1 LLISTLV
8 IYQMKIKKHLLILL
22 LLPLMA
28 FALHKYYISLCEIEY
43 VEEKQAVQIILGI
56 FIDDFEVTLNK
67 DYHKKL
73 FLATEKE
80 VLNINK
86 VYEDYLNKHFKV
98 TVNQKLIS
106 YTFIGKEYDDDIV
119 RFYLEIPNVKQLN
132 TIAITNTSL
141 FRDFENQQ
149 NIIKIKVN
157 KLNKTFYLDKKNANC
172 LLKI

>member
-1 LLISTLV
+1 MSTLV
-8 IYQMKIKKHLLILL
+8 IYQKKIKKYLLILL
-22 LLPLMA
+22 ILPLMA
-28 FALHKYYISLCEIEY
+28 FSLHKYYISLCEIEY
-43 VEEKQAVQIILGI
+43 VEDKQTVQIILGV
-56 FIDDFEVTLNK
+56 FIDDLEVTLNK
-67 DYHKKL
+67 DQDKKL

-86 VYEDYLNKHFKV
+86 VYEAYLNKHFKV
-98 TVNQKLIS
+98 TVNQELKS
-106 YTFIGKEYDDDIV
+106 YNFIGKAYDDDIV
-119 RFYLEIPNVKQLN
+119 RFYLEIPNIKQLN

-141 FRDFENQQ
+141 FRDFESQQ

>member
-1 LLISTLV
+1 
-8 IYQMKIKKHLLILL
+8 
-22 LLPLMA
+22 MA
-28 FALHKYYISLCEIEY
+28 FSLHKYYISLCEIEY
-43 VEEKQAVQIILGI
+43 VEDKQTVQIILGV
-56 FIDDFEVTLNK
+56 FIDDLEVTLNK
-67 DYHKKL
+67 DQDKKL

-86 VYEDYLNKHFKV
+86 VYEAYLNKHFKV
-98 TVNQKLIS
+98 TVNQELKS
-106 YTFIGKEYDDDIV
+106 YNFIGKEYDDDIV
-119 RFYLEIPNVKQLN
+119 RFYLEIPNIKQLN

-141 FRDFENQQ
+141 FRDFESQQ

>member
-1 LLISTLV
+1 MSTLV
-8 IYQMKIKKHLLILL
+8 IYQMKIKKYLLILL
-22 LLPLMA
+22 ILPLMA
-28 FALHKYYISLCEIEY
+28 FSLHKYYISLCEIEY
-43 VEEKQAVQIILGI
+43 VEDKQTVQIILGV
-56 FIDDFEVTLNK
+56 FIDDLEVTLNK
-67 DYHKKL
+67 DQDKKL

-86 VYEDYLNKHFKV
+86 IYETYLNKHFKI
-98 TVNQKLIS
+98 TVNQELKS
-106 YTFIGKEYDDDIV
+106 YNFIGKEYDDDIV
-119 RFYLEIPNVKQLN
+119 RFYLEIPNIKQLN

-141 FRDFENQQ
+141 FRDFESQQ

>member
-1 LLISTLV
+1 MSTLV
-8 IYQMKIKKHLLILL
+8 IYQMKIKKYLLILL
-22 LLPLMA
+22 ILPLMA
-28 FALHKYYISLCEIEY
+28 FSLHKYYISLCEIEY
-43 VEEKQAVQIILGI
+43 VEDKQTVQIILGV
-56 FIDDFEVTLNK
+56 FIDDLEVTLNK
-67 DYHKKL
+67 DQDKKL

-86 VYEDYLNKHFKV
+86 VYESYLDKHFKV
-98 TVNQKLIS
+98 TVNQELKS
-106 YTFIGKEYDDDIV
+106 YNFIGKEYDDDIV
-119 RFYLEIPNVKQLN
+119 RFYLEIPNIKQLN

-141 FRDFENQQ
+141 FRDFESQQ

>member
-1 LLISTLV
+1 MSTLV
-8 IYQMKIKKHLLILL
+8 IYQMKIKKHLIILL
-22 LLPLMA
+22 ILPLMA
-28 FALHKYYISLCEIEY
+28 FSLHKYHISLCEIEY
-43 VEEKQAVQIILGI
+43 VEDKQTVQIILGV
-56 FIDDFEVTLNK
+56 FIDDLEVTLNK
-67 DYHKKL
+67 DQDKKL

-86 VYEDYLNKHFKV
+86 VYESYLDKHFKV
-98 TVNQKLIS
+98 TVNQELKS
-106 YTFIGKEYDDDIV
+106 YNFIGKEYDDDIV
-119 RFYLEIPNVKQLN
+119 RFYLEIPNIKQLN

-141 FRDFENQQ
+141 FRDFESQQ

>member
-1 LLISTLV
+1 MSTLV
-8 IYQMKIKKHLLILL
+8 IYQMKIKKYLLILL
-22 LLPLMA
+22 ILPLMA
-28 FALHKYYISLCEIEY
+28 FSLHKYYISLCEIEY
-43 VEEKQAVQIILGI
+43 VEDKQTVQIILGV
-56 FIDDFEVTLNK
+56 FIDDLEVTLNK
-67 DYHKKL
+67 DHDKKL

-86 VYEDYLNKHFKV
+86 VYESYLDKHFKV
-98 TVNQKLIS
+98 TVNQELKS
-106 YTFIGKEYDDDIV
+106 YNFIGKEYDDDIV
-119 RFYLEIPNVKQLN
+119 RFYLEIPNIKQLN

-141 FRDFENQQ
+141 FRDFESQQ